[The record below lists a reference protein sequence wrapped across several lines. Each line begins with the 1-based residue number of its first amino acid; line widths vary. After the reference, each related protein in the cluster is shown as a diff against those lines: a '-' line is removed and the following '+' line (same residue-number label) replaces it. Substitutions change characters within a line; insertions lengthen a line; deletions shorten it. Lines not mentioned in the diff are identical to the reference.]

1 MTSAYGKD
9 VNKIHWTV
17 RELIAE
23 LEKLTPKQLDSPVTT
38 SKYNMGSRSFEL
50 DAITEIVTGARA
62 SILPNGYLKSS
73 EGKHVDGDVEI
84 VILY

>member
-1 MTSAYGKD
+1 MTSAYGSEIK
-9 VNKIHWTV
+9 KTHWTV

-23 LEKLTPKQLDSPVTT
+23 LKRLTPEQLDSPVVT
-38 SKYNMGSRSFEL
+38 SKYNMESKGFDT

-62 SILPNGYLKSS
+62 SILPNGQLQSS
-73 EGKHVDGDVEI
+73 EGKHVEGDVEI